1 MAVSRSAF
9 AKRGKLFT
17 PKAVTIRCTRNDQS
31 SVTVAL
37 HYLQDGNASLRFSL
51 RKREFFIPV
60 VLVFM
65 ALKNCTHREI
75 FDHILG
81 GGVCLSVSALLSSLS
96 CTLAHPKL
104 SLTRHMGLLLVC
116 LLQMLATL
124 TWQIGQS

>member
-81 GGVCLSVSALLSSLS
+81 GGECLCVCL
-96 CTLAHPKL
+96 
-104 SLTRHMGLLLVC
+104 C
-116 LLQMLATL
+116 LLPSPCSAP
-124 TWQIGQS
+124 GAS